1 MEKIMQYQV
10 STSWKYEKLGIIKS
24 SVLDSIIEV
33 ATPPEFTGGIA
44 GIWTPQ
50 HLLIGAI
57 SSCFMTTFLA
67 IAEKMRLKF
76 LHFSCDTVL
85 LIENSEG
92 KLSIP
97 QITIHPIVT
106 INNNKMSSKGLKVL
120 DITAKTFIINTMLKT
135 KINFIPQ
142 ININES

>member
-1 MEKIMQYQV
+1 MEKIIQYQV

-24 SVLDSIIEV
+24 SVLDNIIEV
-33 ATPPEFTGGIA
+33 TTPPEFTGGIA

-106 INNNKMSSKGLKVL
+106 INNDKMSNKGLKVL

-142 ININES
+142 INIDES

>member
-1 MEKIMQYQV
+1 MEKIIQYQV

-76 LHFSCDTVL
+76 THFNCDTVL

-92 KLSIP
+92 KLSVT

-106 INNNKMSSKGLKVL
+106 INNDKLSSKGLKIL

-142 ININES
+142 INIDES

>member
-1 MEKIMQYQV
+1 MQYKV
-10 STSWKYEKLGIIKS
+10 NTSWKYEKLGIIKS
-24 SVLDSIIEV
+24 SVLDNIIEV
-33 ATPPEFTGGIA
+33 TTPSEFTGGIA

-76 LHFSCDTVL
+76 SHFNCDTVL

-92 KLSIP
+92 KLSVT

-106 INNNKMSSKGLKVL
+106 INNDKLSSKGLKIL

-142 ININES
+142 INIDES

>member
-1 MEKIMQYQV
+1 MQYNV
-10 STSWKYEKLGIIKS
+10 NTSWKYEKLGIIKS
-24 SVLDSIIEV
+24 SVLDNIIEV

-44 GIWTPQ
+44 GIWTPE

-57 SSCFMTTFLA
+57 SSCFMTTFLV

-76 LHFSCDTVL
+76 SHFNCDTVL

-92 KLSIP
+92 KLSVP

-106 INNNKMSSKGLKVL
+106 INNDKMSSKGLKVL
-120 DITAKTFIINTMLKT
+120 DITAKTFIINTILKT

-142 ININES
+142 INIDKS

>member
-1 MEKIMQYQV
+1 MQYKV

-24 SVLDSIIEV
+24 SVLDNSIEV
-33 ATPPEFTGGIA
+33 TTSPEFTGGIA
-44 GIWTPQ
+44 GIWTPE

-57 SSCFMTTFLA
+57 SSCFMTAFLA

-76 LHFSCDTVL
+76 SHFNCDTVL
-85 LIENSEG
+85 LIENSDG
-92 KLSIP
+92 KLSVP

-106 INNNKMSSKGLKVL
+106 INNDKMSSKGLKVL

>member
-1 MEKIMQYQV
+1 MEKIMQYKV
-10 STSWKYEKLGIIKS
+10 NTSWKYERLGIIKS
-24 SVLDSIIEV
+24 SVLDSMIEV
-33 ATPPEFTGGIA
+33 VTPPEFTGGIA
-44 GIWTPQ
+44 GIWTPE

-76 LHFSCDTVL
+76 SHFNCDAVL

-92 KLSIP
+92 KLSVT

-106 INNNKMSSKGLKVL
+106 IKNDKMSSKGLKVL
-120 DITAKTFIINTMLKT
+120 DITAKTFIINTMFKT

-142 ININES
+142 INVDEN

>member
-1 MEKIMQYQV
+1 MEKIMQYNV
-10 STSWKYEKLGIIKS
+10 NTSWKYEKLGIIKS
-24 SVLDSIIEV
+24 SVLDNIIEV

-44 GIWTPQ
+44 GIWTPE

-57 SSCFMTTFLA
+57 SSCFMTTFLV

-76 LHFSCDTVL
+76 SHFNCDTVL

-92 KLSIP
+92 KLSVP

-106 INNNKMSSKGLKVL
+106 INNDKMSSKGLKVL
-120 DITAKTFIINTMLKT
+120 DITAKTFIINTILKT

-142 ININES
+142 INIDKS

>member
-1 MEKIMQYQV
+1 MEKIIQYQV

-24 SVLDSIIEV
+24 SVLDNIIEV
-33 ATPPEFTGGIA
+33 TTPPEFTGGIA

-76 LHFSCDTVL
+76 SHFNCDTVL

-92 KLSIP
+92 KLSVT

-106 INNNKMSSKGLKVL
+106 INNDKLSSKGLKIL

-142 ININES
+142 INIDES